1 MKTTRLNYK
10 TQELLQEENLSKRD
24 IQLSVEKA
32 KLQLQADILATKSAV
47 AEKEDKLY
55 EIKTTYPLDTER
67 YVEVVGELSGLKEG
81 LQELHNLQKEFG
93 WE

>member
-24 IQLSVEKA
+24 IQLSVEKT

-47 AEKEDKLY
+47 AEKEDELY